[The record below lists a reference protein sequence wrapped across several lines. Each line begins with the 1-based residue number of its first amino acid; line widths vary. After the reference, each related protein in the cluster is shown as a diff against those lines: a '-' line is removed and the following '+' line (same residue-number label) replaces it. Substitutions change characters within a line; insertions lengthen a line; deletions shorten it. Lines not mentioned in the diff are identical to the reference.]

1 MENQIFRIENNTW
14 KSIALR
20 EKAIW
25 FSEKK
30 LNDLDKFAK
39 EIHDANITERAYA
52 CPLENIS
59 EVSFNEASESVK
71 LRHKNEFGEQKKL
84 NIEFGD
90 QELSNQFGHYLGDK
104 LGLPKTQKQERQWKP
119 LLLNLLYLT
128 LTIVSTVYLGTMED
142 TIDLIEGVGA
152 GRSRGRRG
160 FLKIIVDT
168 IGQTGVIIIGT
179 LISILIIYQL
189 YQRFKKPA
197 NEIKYQAS

>member
-39 EIHDANITERAYA
+39 EIHDAKITERAYA
-52 CPLENIS
+52 CPLDVIS
-59 EVSFNEASESVK
+59 EVSFNEASETVK
-71 LRHKNEFGEQKKL
+71 IRYKNEFGEQKKL
-84 NIEFGD
+84 KIEFGD
-90 QELSNQFGHYLGDK
+90 QELSNQFGHYLGGK
-104 LGLPKTQKQERQWKP
+104 LALPEKQKQERQWKP
-119 LLLNLLYLT
+119 LLLNLLYLI
-128 LTIVSTVYLGTMED
+128 LAIVGTIYLGTMED
-142 TIDLIEGVGA
+142 TEDLIETGSR
-152 GRSRGRRG
+152 RSRGRLG

-168 IGQTGVIIIGT
+168 IGQTGVVIIGT
-179 LISILIIYQL
+179 LISILIIYQA

-197 NEIKYQAS
+197 NEIVYQG